1 MIKIGIMGTQG
12 TGKTTLAYNLAAKY
26 KNEDPGLK
34 VNLAREV
41 ARDCPFP
48 INQGG
53 TLESQ
58 GWIFHRQML
67 IELEDG
73 QKSDVLICDRTML
86 DSLTYAYYSS
96 FYSFVDMYLPIALNW
111 LKTYDKIIWLRPNYA
126 IIDDGERDSSED
138 FQTSIDKIFAHW
150 IEKYGIKYVDRE
162 MCVKYYEKRND
173 NRNNRA

>member
-26 KNEDPGLK
+26 KNEAPELK

-48 INQGG
+48 INQKG

-73 QKSDVLICDRTML
+73 RKSDVLICDRTML
-86 DSLTYAYYSS
+86 DSLTYAHYSKL
-96 FYSFVDMYLPIALNW
+96 YKFVDKYLSIALSW
-111 LKTYDKIIWLRPNYA
+111 FKTYDKIIWLRPNYS
-126 IIDDGERDSSED
+126 ISDDGERDSSKE
-138 FQTSIDKIFAHW
+138 FQTIIDLTFAHW
-150 IEKYGIKYVDRE
+150 IEKYRIKYIDRE
-162 MCVKYYEKRND
+162 ACAKYYE
-173 NRNNRA
+173 A